1 MGKKSPQ
8 AVTLEPVTTPLGD
21 IIWLD
26 DEGIVHIRNS
36 ERGTHDKCDQQWWW
50 SWRDGL
56 RPKETPKPLWF
67 GSAIHEALAHYY
79 GPGAKRRK
87 DFVDKFREYA
97 DMEAEFIRTNVGGLD
112 EDEYVDART
121 LGEQMLTGYVKEYGG
136 DKTWDVIATEQTFEV
151 RIPWMVYKRNPRY
164 TEEYIRQLLNGAD
177 FNTDYFILNGTFDGV
192 YRDRKTKRIHLM
204 EHKTAASISITH
216 LPMDNQAGTYW
227 LVAETVGRQ
236 QGWLDKGDNIRGI
249 MYNFLRKGMP
259 DERPKDAHGYSL
271 NKPGKQAYI
280 NVLEAASG
288 FKGWETTRTGTVKY
302 PTITAMEEMCNERG
316 LVVLGERS
324 KSQPPP
330 LYLRHE
336 VRRTR
341 AQRTSQLER
350 LTDEVTTMAA
360 KVTGHMPITKSSGR
374 DTCPMCPF
382 REMCELHEARA
393 DWQGYRDALFRV
405 EDLYAVHRK
414 SA

>member
-8 AVTLEPVTTPLGD
+8 AVATEPVTPTLAD
-21 IIWLD
+21 VIWLD
-26 DEGIVHIRNS
+26 SDGVVHIRNS

-79 GPGAKRRK
+79 APGYKRRK

-97 DMEAEFIRTNVGGLD
+97 DMEAEYIRTAVGGLD

-121 LGEQMLTGYVKEYGG
+121 LGETMLTGYVDEYNG
-136 DKTWDVIATEQTFEV
+136 DKDWDVIATEQTFEV
-151 RIPWMVYKRNPRY
+151 KIPWMLYKRNPRY
-164 TEEYIRQLLNGAD
+164 TPEFIATILNGHE

-192 YRDRKTKRIHLM
+192 YRHRKTKRVRLM
-204 EHKTAASISITH
+204 EHKTAASISLTH

-227 LVAETVGRQ
+227 LVAQTVGRS
-236 QGWLDKGDNIRGI
+236 QGWLGPKENITGI
-249 MYNFLRKGMP
+249 TYNFLRKGMP

-271 NKPGKQAYI
+271 NKPGKQAFI
-280 NVLEAASG
+280 NVLNPHIE
-288 FKGWETTRTGTVKY
+288 WETTRTGTVKY
-302 PTITAMEEMCNERG
+302 PTIEVMQKMCDERG

-336 VRRTR
+336 VRRGA
-341 AQRTSQLER
+341 AQRATQLER
-350 LTDEVTTMAA
+350 LTDEVTVMTS
-360 KVTGHMPITKSSGR
+360 KVTGLMPITKSSGR

-382 REMCELHEARA
+382 KDMCELHEARA
-393 DWQGYRDALFRV
+393 DWQDYRDALFRV